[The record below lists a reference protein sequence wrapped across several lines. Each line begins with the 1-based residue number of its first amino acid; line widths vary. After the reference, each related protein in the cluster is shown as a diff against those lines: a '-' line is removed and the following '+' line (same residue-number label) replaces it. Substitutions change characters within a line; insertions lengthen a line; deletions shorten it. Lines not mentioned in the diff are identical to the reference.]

1 MVDWLAGNRVRGLST
16 ERTTTTGFNDGFTGV
31 GGWTELGRTTL
42 GSAGDTITVSSLADK
57 RYYMVLTSDINSGST
72 QNTPRLGSTSADS
85 GSNYAV
91 RFSRDGAADFA
102 QASQTQLGGTQA
114 GSFPKFSCMYIAN
127 LSAKEK
133 LTILHEVLQN
143 TAGAANA
150 PQRTEQVGKWVNTS
164 NPIDVIQ
171 GFNAD
176 SGSFNTGS
184 ECVVLGWD
192 PADTHTT
199 NFWEELASVELG
211 SANNTLSSGT
221 FTAKKYLWVQYYVP
235 SSTGSADN
243 YIIKVGNST
252 IDTGSNYCQ
261 RYSIDGGTDGTQINQ
276 SYIRLSWNYAFG
288 SEWMFANQFIINN
301 ASNEKLMMSHSNR
314 NDVSGA
320 GTAPH
325 RHEIVGKW
333 TNTSNQI
340 NIIDLLH
347 QNGASTLGAGTIM
360 KVWGSD

>member
-199 NFWEELASVELG
+199 NFWEELAS
-211 SANNTLSSGT
+211 ADWSSGTNFSTGT
-221 FTAKKYLWVQYYVP
+221 FTAKKYLWVQYY
-235 SSTGSADN
+235 
-243 YIIKVGNST
+243 IKGTSVDLNALVTFNS
-252 IDTGSNYCQ
+252 DTGSNYAN
-261 RYSIDGGTDGTQINQ
+261 RRSSNGGADSTST
-276 SYIRLSWNYAFG
+276 SR
-288 SEWMFANQFIINN
+288 ANLDTGMSSTAGLEYYNMFIINN
-301 ASNEKLMMSHSNR
+301 SANEKLDICHTVGRSTA
-314 NDVSGA
+314 GA
-320 GTAPH
+320 GNTPV
-325 RHEIVGKW
+325 RKETVGKW
-333 TNTSNQI
+333 ANTSSQITDI
-340 NIIDLLH
+340 NI
-347 QNGASTLGAGTIM
+347 NGNSTLTAGGI
-360 KVWGSD
+360 KVWGSN

>member
-102 QASQTQLGGTQA
+102 QTSQTQLGGTQA

-150 PQRTEQVGKWVNTS
+150 PQRTEQVGKWINTS

-192 PADTHTT
+192 DSDTHTT
-199 NFWEELASVELG
+199 NFWEELASVD
-211 SANNTLSSGT
+211 LSGGAADVIDSGT
-221 FTAKKYLWVQYYVP
+221 FTAKKYLWLQC
-235 SSTGSADN
+235 
-243 YIIKVGNST
+243 YIEKAGAANVEAKLTFNA
-252 IDTGSNYCQ
+252 DTG
-261 RYSIDGGTDGTQINQ
+261 T
-276 SYIRLSWNYAFG
+276 NYARRASFEGG
-288 SEWMFANQFIINN
+288 SDYTYTSQSHLQTEGSGVAVGLFVNMFMINN
-301 ASNEKLMMSHSNR
+301 SANEKLIIGHTNQTGAT
-314 NDVSGA
+314 GA
-320 GTAPH
+320 GTAPQ
-325 RHEIVGKW
+325 RTELANKW
-333 TNTSNQI
+333 ANTSAQITSAKFTDSTAGNYGTNTI
-340 NIIDLLH
+340 L
-347 QNGASTLGAGTIM
+347 